1 MATETTQPSPPTD
14 WQELVARKRLECQE
28 KIPRKWILSEEI
40 LKSVPKHLLEYD
52 LPRRSGLMSD
62 LELDVTENYTAT
74 ELLVKLASGQVS
86 SLVVTTAFSKR
97 AAIAQQV
104 VRTRSVPCPIYLHQ
118 LTLPAVIRHPVS
130 QRPSSRKRWTELA
143 SLMITSSEKESQ
155 LALSMDYPSV
165 SRTVSASRA
174 SSRRSVT

>member
-1 MATETTQPSPPTD
+1 MATETTQPSPATD

-28 KIPRKWILSEEI
+28 KIPREWTLSEEI

-52 LPRRSGLMSD
+52 LPRRSGLLSD

-74 ELLVKLASGQVS
+74 ELLSGEVN

-104 VRTRSVPCPIYLHQ
+104 VRTHSVPCPIYLHQ

-130 QRPSSRKRWTELA
+130 QRPSSRKG
-143 SLMITSSEKESQ
+143 
-155 LALSMDYPSV
+155 
-165 SRTVSASRA
+165 
-174 SSRRSVT
+174 